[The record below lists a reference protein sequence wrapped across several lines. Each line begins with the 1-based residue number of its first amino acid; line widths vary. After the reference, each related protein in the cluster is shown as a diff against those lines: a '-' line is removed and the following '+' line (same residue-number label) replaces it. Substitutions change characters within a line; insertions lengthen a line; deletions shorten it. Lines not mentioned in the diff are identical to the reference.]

1 MPNAQLFGMRKPTDQ
16 GTNKVEG
23 MSVTIGD
30 PANPQELKTLIS
42 DTGGKFD
49 VCGYCTV
56 RCILSVSHSFIIGF
70 ELRV

>member
-30 PANPQELKTLIS
+30 PANPQDLKTLIS

-49 VCGYCTV
+49 VCVATVLCVVYC
-56 RCILSVSHSFIIGF
+56 L
-70 ELRV
+70 